1 MLKKIRATK
10 NKFYKPYIK
19 LHGIKFILDES
30 ND

>member
-19 LHGIKFILDES
+19 LYGIKFILDES